1 MVARGVRRELSGIDE
16 ALQKYLSP
24 DRGMKESDLL
34 RMSKAEMIALDYDG
48 KAKLLQAIG
57 FELLDRR
64 TDNAKIEALR
74 AYIKAD
80 IYILTQLKSAVQTS
94 MKVEYS

>member
-1 MVARGVRRELSGIDE
+1 MDKRKLSGIDH

-24 DRGMKESDLL
+24 ELDLKEDDLL
-34 RMSKAEMIALDYDG
+34 QMSKEDMIALDYDG
-48 KAKLLQAIG
+48 KAKLLQAIAS
-57 FELLDRR
+57 ELLDRR

-80 IYILTQLKSAVQTS
+80 IYILVQMKSAVQTS
-94 MKVEYS
+94 MKVEYA